1 MNDHLLGAHVDLTT
15 RRTLKWPTLFCEHFL
30 RPQLTRKLIT
40 SSIACF
46 LAEPHAGPSNPS
58 PKVVMSAQEAPQPP
72 PGEQPLSCRSLV
84 LTGYGGYDKV
94 QLQVKP
100 IGRPRLKP
108 DEVLVRVKACGLN
121 FAELMGRQGLYEPLP
136 APPVTLG
143 MEGAGIIEAV
153 GEEVRDR
160 KVGERVIA
168 MSRSGMWQQLVVVS
182 ASRAFPMPEGMS
194 FEEGA
199 ALPINYL
206 TAYLML
212 FHMANLTPGK
222 SVLVHMAAGG
232 VGIAATQLC
241 RTVPDVTVFGTAS
254 ASKHDVIAQVG
265 VTHPID
271 YRTRDYVEEIH
282 KISPKGVDIVLD
294 PLGGADTQKG
304 FNLLKPLGS
313 LVVFGA
319 ANCVTGQKRSLLALA
334 KTWYKQLSINALKL
348 METNKAVCGFHLSYL
363 DDRHIDAGMASL
375 LQLYAEGKIK
385 PRIDSCFHF
394 EEVTDAMRRMHERQN
409 IGKVI
414 LLPEP
419 KKQNDETTV
428 KK

>member
-1 MNDHLLGAHVDLTT
+1 
-15 RRTLKWPTLFCEHFL
+15 
-30 RPQLTRKLIT
+30 
-40 SSIACF
+40 
-46 LAEPHAGPSNPS
+46 
-58 PKVVMSAQEAPQPP
+58 MSDQEAPSQQRGQPKPPAGDPQASPGQPP
-72 PGEQPLSCRSLV
+72 ATCRSLV

-94 QLQVKP
+94 KLQVSAFVE
-100 IGRPRLKP
+100 PRLQP
-108 DEVLVRVKACGLN
+108 QEVLVRVKACGLN

-143 MEGAGIIEAV
+143 MEGAGVIEAV
-153 GEEVRDR
+153 GEGVMDR
-160 KVGERVIA
+160 KVGERVIV
-168 MSRSGMWQQLVVVS
+168 MSRSGVWQETVAVP
-182 ASRAFPMPEGMS
+182 AARAFPMPESMS

-241 RTVPDVTVFGTAS
+241 QTVPDVTVFGTAS
-254 ASKHDVIAQVG
+254 ASKHDIITQAG

-271 YRTRDYVEEIH
+271 YRTKDYVEEIR

-304 FNLLKPLGS
+304 FDLLKPLGS
-313 LVVFGA
+313 LIVFGA
-319 ANCVTGQKRSLLALA
+319 ANCVTGQKRSLLALV
-334 KTWYKQLSINALKL
+334 KTWYNQLSISTLKL
-348 METNKAVCGFHLSYL
+348 MQTNKAVCGFHLGYL
-363 DDRHIDAGMASL
+363 DEQHVDAGMASL
-375 LQLYAEGKIK
+375 LRLYAEGKIR
-385 PRIDSCFHF
+385 PRVDSRFHF

-419 KKQNDETTV
+419 KKQDLELMASGQKLA

>member
-1 MNDHLLGAHVDLTT
+1 
-15 RRTLKWPTLFCEHFL
+15 
-30 RPQLTRKLIT
+30 
-40 SSIACF
+40 
-46 LAEPHAGPSNPS
+46 
-58 PKVVMSAQEAPQPP
+58 MSGEEAPTQQPNP
-72 PGEQPLSCRSLV
+72 AAGAPQPLSCRSLV

-94 QLQVKP
+94 KLQVKP
-100 IGRPRLKP
+100 FGQPSLKS

-153 GEEVRDR
+153 GEGVKTL
-160 KVGERVIA
+160 KVGERVIV

-182 ASRAFPMPEGMS
+182 AGRAFPMPESMS

-241 RTVPDVTVFGTAS
+241 QTVPDVTVFGTAS
-254 ASKHDVIAQVG
+254 ASKHDIITQVG

-313 LVVFGA
+313 IIAFGA
-319 ANCVTGQKRSLLALA
+319 ANCVTGQKRSLLALM
-334 KTWYKQLSINALKL
+334 KTWYNQLSINALKL
-348 METNKAVCGFHLSYL
+348 MPTNKAVCGFHLSYM
-363 DDRHIDAGMASL
+363 DDEHIDTGMAAL
-375 LQLYAEGKIK
+375 LRLYAEGKIK

-419 KKQNDETTV
+419 KKQNDEMAA

>member
-1 MNDHLLGAHVDLTT
+1 MGFYSTQA
-15 RRTLKWPTLFCEHFL
+15 
-30 RPQLTRKLIT
+30 RPID
-40 SSIACF
+40 
-46 LAEPHAGPSNPS
+46 PVPSQ
-58 PKVVMSAQEAPQPP
+58 KVVVMSGEEAPTQQRQQQREPP
-72 PGEQPLSCRSLV
+72 AGDPQRSPGELPLSCRSLV

-94 QLQVKP
+94 KLQVGP
-100 IGRPRLKP
+100 LVRPRLQP
-108 DEVLVRVKACGLN
+108 QELLVRVKACGLN

-143 MEGAGIIEAV
+143 MEGAGIVEAV
-153 GEEVRDR
+153 GEGVKGR
-160 KVGERVIA
+160 KVGERVIV
-168 MSRSGMWQQLVVVS
+168 MSRSGMWQETVAVP
-182 ASRAFPMPEGMS
+182 AARAFPMADSMS

-241 RTVPDVTVFGTAS
+241 QTVPDVTVFGTAS
-254 ASKHDVIAQVG
+254 PSKHDVITQVG

-271 YRTRDYVEEIH
+271 YRTKDYVEEIH

-313 LVVFGA
+313 LIVFGA
-319 ANCVTGQKRSLLALA
+319 ANCVTGQKKSLLALM
-334 KTWYKQLSINALKL
+334 KTWYNQLSINTLKL
-348 METNKAVCGFHLSYL
+348 MQTNKAVCGFHLSYM
-363 DDRHIDAGMASL
+363 DDEHIDMGMASL
-375 LQLYAEGKIK
+375 LRLYAEGKIK

-409 IGKVI
+409 IGKII

-419 KKQNDETTV
+419 KKRDVEMMTSAEKLG